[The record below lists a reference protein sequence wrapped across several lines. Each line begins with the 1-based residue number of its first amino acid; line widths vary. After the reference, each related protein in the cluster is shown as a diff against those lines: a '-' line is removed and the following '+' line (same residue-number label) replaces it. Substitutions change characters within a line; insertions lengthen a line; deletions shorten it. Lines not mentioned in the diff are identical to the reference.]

1 MGRRSGAWVAA
12 LAAAGLL
19 TACDSSERT
28 GVQVAD
34 AAAREDAAPVNPA
47 SIEALTLLFQV
58 SGALVELGPDDA
70 VAWEWGS
77 QGGTMV
83 LPALRAP
90 ADFPFTVNQGARVRL
105 QHRAVPGE
113 EAAFARVA
121 AEYHDVTLDTFVNAE
136 PGGGFI
142 IPALFDQL
150 GYDTLDGVVLELEVS
165 VVGYAGTIRRT
176 LRLGAMAPPPPP
188 DPTDPC
194 VAFAPELGGRGC
206 VYANIPVEATI
217 VGFDACAGCDACT
230 PTTAQATFAVADAQA
245 IACLVSRDWTAERVA
260 EALTRAGRLGPSAA
274 PECLSAWGAMVEAT
288 LPAFAPV
295 QIEGTCS
302 PIGEPYFVPPND
314 GACDV
319 CPAP

>member
-1 MGRRSGAWVAA
+1 MRRRAGALVAA
-12 LAAAGLL
+12 LATAGIL
-19 TACDSSERT
+19 TSCDSSERT
-28 GVQVAD
+28 GVQDAD
-34 AAAREDAAPVNPA
+34 ATAREDAAPVNPA

-58 SGALVELGPDDA
+58 SGALVELGPDDE
-70 VAWEWGS
+70 VAWEWGL

-90 ADFPFTVNQGARVRL
+90 ADFPFTVNQGVRVRL

-142 IPALFDQL
+142 IPTLFDQL
-150 GYDTLDGVVLELEVS
+150 GYETLDGVVLELELR
-165 VVGYAGTIRRT
+165 VVGYTGSIRRV
-176 LRLGAMAPPPPP
+176 LRLVAVAPTPTP
-188 DPTDPC
+188 DPMDPC
-194 VAFAPELGGRGC
+194 VAFAPDLGGGGC
-206 VYANIPVEATI
+206 VYANIPLEATV
-217 VGFDACAGCDACT
+217 VGFDACVGCDACT
-230 PTTAQATFAVADAQA
+230 PTAAQATFAVTDAQA
-245 IACLVSRDWTAERVA
+245 VACLVSREWTAESVA
-260 EALTRAGRLGPSAA
+260 ESLTRAGPLVPSAA
-274 PECLSAWGAMVEAT
+274 PECLTAWGAAVGAT

-302 PIGEPYFVPPND
+302 PIGEPYFVPPNG

-319 CPAP
+319 CQAP

>member
-1 MGRRSGAWVAA
+1 MGRRAGAWVTA
-12 LAAAGLL
+12 LATLSALS
-19 TACDSSERT
+19 ACDSAERS
-28 GVQVAD
+28 VVVSVD

-70 VAWEWGS
+70 VGWEWGS

-90 ADFPFTVNQGARVRL
+90 ADFPFTVNQGVRVRL

-136 PGGGFI
+136 PGGGFL

-165 VVGYAGTIRRT
+165 VVGYTGSIRRV
-176 LRLGAMAPPPPP
+176 LRLGAVAPTPPP
-188 DPTDPC
+188 DPMDPC
-194 VAFAPELGGRGC
+194 VAFAPDLGGRGC
-206 VYANIPVEATI
+206 VYANIPLEATI
-217 VGFDACAGCDACT
+217 TRRDSCEGAACACV
-230 PTTAQATFAVADAQA
+230 PTTPLVTFALTNAAAV
-245 IACLVSRDWTAERVA
+245 ACLESREWTAQQAVDAANRNGA
-260 EALTRAGRLGPSAA
+260 LGPAA
-274 PECLSAWGAMVEAT
+274 PPECWEAWGVSAGAVVPAT
-288 LPAFAPV
+288 LGV
-295 QIEGTCS
+295 QIDGTCS
-302 PIGEPYFVPPND
+302 PVLEPTFAPPT
-314 GACDV
+314 ACAA
-319 CPAP
+319 CP